1 MYAVNEREI
10 LKQKVLSDLFF
21 SYTIFEYDYKSLD
34 LEIYLEFFYQ
44 IYYSI
49 YNSSFDS
56 DEIIIQYIGRYDKFD
71 INALNILFLM
81 IKNVLRKYG
90 IRMERISETD
100 KVCIQFTK
108 KINKR
113 TYYVENISELETI
126 KKSIVA

>member
-1 MYAVNEREI
+1 MYAVDEKEI

-21 SYTIFEYDYKSLD
+21 TYTIFEYDYKSLD

-49 YNSSFDS
+49 YNSSFDC
-56 DEIIIQYIGRYDKFD
+56 DEIIIQYIGRYHKFD
-71 INALNILFLM
+71 INTLNILFLM

-90 IRMERISETD
+90 IRMEKISETD

-113 TYYVENISELETI
+113 AYYVENISELEDI
-126 KKSIVA
+126 KKSLVA